1 LSEESA
7 VGVGPTALDCRVA
20 PRVSSRA
27 CRLPVVEQLAVDH
40 IGQQSLQAPHGFLV
54 AVACGPFAPV
64 VGPARGVAADLG
76 DRMTCSA

>member
-27 CRLPVVEQLAVDH
+27 CRLPVVEQLLSDK
-40 IGQQSLQAPHGFLV
+40 HGDEL
-54 AVACGPFAPV
+54 A
-64 VGPARGVAADLG
+64 GV
-76 DRMTCSA
+76 